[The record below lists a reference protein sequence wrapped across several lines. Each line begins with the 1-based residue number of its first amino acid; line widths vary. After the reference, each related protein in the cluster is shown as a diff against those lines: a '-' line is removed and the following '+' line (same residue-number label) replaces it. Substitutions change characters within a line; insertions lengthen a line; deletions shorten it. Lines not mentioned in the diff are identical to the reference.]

1 MAPCGAAG
9 VQLVYPI
16 ILDSALGR
24 LSSLPASSVKP
35 TLTFSLVARVGSD
48 GRVGLRGRPGN
59 VGFGADNAG
68 VTRIH
73 W

>member
-24 LSSLPASSVKP
+24 LSSLPALSVKP
-35 TLTFSLVARVGSD
+35 TLTLSFLPASAATVV
-48 GRVGLRGRPGN
+48 
-59 VGFGADNAG
+59 
-68 VTRIH
+68 
-73 W
+73 